1 MGTLN
6 LLTNPCIHEMS
17 IKLSGDL
24 CRLAFL
30 NNVPVARCVA
40 RINHLPDKRILNG
53 DDQMMEG
60 LGSHLRFL
68 LLFFF
73 NFAHITFKGG
83 AFHNR

>member
-1 MGTLN
+1 
-6 LLTNPCIHEMS
+6 MS

-40 RINHLPDKRILNG
+40 RINHLPDKRILIG

-73 NFAHITFKGG
+73 FNFAHITLKGG
-83 AFHNR
+83 DFHNH

>member
-1 MGTLN
+1 
-6 LLTNPCIHEMS
+6 MS

-40 RINHLPDKRILNG
+40 RINHLPDKRILIG

-73 NFAHITFKGG
+73 LNFAHITLKGG
-83 AFHNR
+83 DFHNH